1 MKTNTHFRT
10 HIKRNLLNTSIL
22 EQNMFQTELI
32 EKQWYSSCRST
43 YFPLSFTVFEIIKQ
57 QERTLRIE
65 CSTNHCLLTSN
76 LEWTYGPNQASKAGL
91 LCFFFC
97 HGSVIT
103 LQATC
108 PIKFEQ
114 FKEMFVLVS
123 QRMLVHDRAMAVF
136 VPNVLQAGHSLLSAG
151 TVKSAEN

>member
-1 MKTNTHFRT
+1 MDPTK
-10 HIKRNLLNTSIL
+10 L
-22 EQNMFQTELI
+22 Q
-32 EKQWYSSCRST
+32 KQVC
-43 YFPLSFTVFEIIKQ
+43 FV
-57 QERTLRIE
+57 
-65 CSTNHCLLTSN
+65 
-76 LEWTYGPNQASKAGL
+76 
-91 LCFFFC
+91 FFFC